1 MIITTKTPR
10 HKVKTKDIKDKIFFC
25 VFVVKKECQ
34 RRLAAFAIFACS
46 APPDRSRGHALR
58 EE

>member
-25 VFVVKKECQ
+25 VFVVNMF
-34 RRLAAFAIFACS
+34 LLFFACS
-46 APPDRSRGHALR
+46 APLR